1 MKKQAKHSAGSVC
14 RLIDEEQA
22 QEKDAKVQEAVK
34 RPVSIRGKK
43 ILLVEDNELNME
55 IAEFLL
61 RKEGARS

>member
-43 ILLVEDNELNME
+43 ILLVEDNELNMV

>member
-43 ILLVEDNELNME
+43 IL
-55 IAEFLL
+55 
-61 RKEGARS
+61 